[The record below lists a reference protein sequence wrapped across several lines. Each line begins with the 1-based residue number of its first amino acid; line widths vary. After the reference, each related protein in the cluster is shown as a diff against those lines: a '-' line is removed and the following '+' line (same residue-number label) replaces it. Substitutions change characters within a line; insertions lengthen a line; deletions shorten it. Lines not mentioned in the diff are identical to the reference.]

1 MFIDA
6 NAITDLIKKYEAIS
20 SGMSLTD
27 ARRSWADGVVRDLEG
42 LIDQEAGRLEK
53 MADQWHDEEW
63 VEIELESGE
72 AKRGRLGGDGPEVD
86 FNWPHGV

>member
-6 NAITDLIKKYEAIS
+6 NAITDLIEKYEAIAI
-20 SGMSLTD
+20 GMPLGSP
-27 ARRSWADGVVRDLEG
+27 GVSFAQSIAKDLEG

-53 MADQWHDEEW
+53 MADNFEFEAL
-63 VEIELESGE
+63 EIQRLEFENE
-72 AKRGRLGGDGPEVD
+72 AAGDREVD